1 MLLKSKIELELKIDF
16 GWVSKDDE
24 RQIWIRF
31 VYKVKWSEVKQ
42 KQDVF
47 S

>member
-1 MLLKSKIELELKIDF
+1 
-16 GWVSKDDE
+16 
-24 RQIWIRF
+24 
-31 VYKVKWSEVKQ
+31 VKQ